1 GGAHA
6 RGVVHR
12 DLKPEN
18 VLFAADGRPL
28 VADLGLAKHFHRV
41 ESSISLSLSG
51 AARGTAGY
59 MAPEQMEDAKAV
71 GPPADVFALGAILY
85 ECLAGRPT
93 FAGATLVEVVSKACD
108 SRIEPLSAVAPGT
121 PAWLASLVERAL
133 ACAPE

>member
-1 GGAHA
+1 
-6 RGVVHR
+6 HR

-18 VLFAADGRPL
+18 ILLGGDGRPL
-28 VADLGLAKHFHRV
+28 VADLGLAKHFDRGA
-41 ESSISLSLSG
+41 SGASQSISLSVSG
-51 AARGTAGY
+51 DLRGTAGY
-59 MAPEQMEDAKAV
+59 MAPEQLEDAKSV
-71 GPPADVFALGAILY
+71 GPPADVFAPGAILY